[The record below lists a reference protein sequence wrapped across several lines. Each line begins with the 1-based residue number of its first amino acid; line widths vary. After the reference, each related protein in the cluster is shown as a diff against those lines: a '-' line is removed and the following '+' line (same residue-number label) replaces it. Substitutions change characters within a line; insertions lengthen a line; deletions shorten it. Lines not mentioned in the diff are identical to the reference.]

1 MNVALVEDDP
11 AQRAAL
17 ALELEVPGRSVVTG
31 AYADAETALR
41 DLPLA
46 WPDIVLVDL
55 SLPGIDGATLIAR
68 LRALA
73 PHLVC
78 VVHSS
83 HDEPA
88 RIFGAL
94 KAGAVGYLLKDASAT
109 DLLLALEEAVA
120 GGAPLARSVARQL
133 LAHVAASPTTTPAP
147 APRPPDHLLSVRV
160 GTGAL
165 RFVTPAEKS
174 APTAAPEPADGTL
187 GNLAADDR
195 VFLKNDRG
203 ARFVPLTDLA
213 TIVASD
219 NYTDVFVAD
228 GSHFLVRR
236 TLKVW
241 EAALPPELFVRVHRQ
256 ALVNLAQIERIA
268 DLDGDAPALTLRGT
282 RQPVACSH
290 RFSPELRRRL
300 LGRSRPA

>member
-1 MNVALVEDDP
+1 MKVALVEDDP

-17 ALELEVPGRSVVTG
+17 ALELDVPGRATVVG
-31 AYADAETALR
+31 AFADAESALR
-41 DLPLA
+41 TLPSA
-46 WPDIVLVDL
+46 WPDVILVDL

-94 KAGAVGYLLKDASAT
+94 KAGAVGYLLKDSSAP

-133 LAHVAASPTTTPAP
+133 LAHVATAPSPAP
-147 APRPPDHLLSVRV
+147 APSPRPPAHLLSVKL
-160 GTGAL
+160 GAGAL

-174 APTAAPEPADGTL
+174 APTAAPEPADGAL
-187 GNLAADDR
+187 GSLAADDR

-203 ARFVPLTDLA
+203 ARFVPLADVA
-213 TIVASD
+213 AIVACD

-236 TLKVW
+236 SLKAW
-241 EAALPPELFVRVHRQ
+241 EAALPAEQFLRVHRQ
-256 ALVNLAQIERIA
+256 TLVNFAQIERIA
-268 DLDGDAPALTLRGT
+268 DVDGDTPALTLRGMK
-282 RQPVACSH
+282 QPVACSY
-290 RFSPELRRRL
+290 RLSPELRRRL
-300 LGRSRPA
+300 SK

>member
-1 MNVALVEDDP
+1 VKVALVEDDP
-11 AQRAAL
+11 AQRTAL
-17 ALELEVPGRSVVTG
+17 ALELDVPGRATITG
-31 AYADAETALR
+31 AYADAESALR
-41 DLPLA
+41 ELPRA
-46 WPDIVLVDL
+46 WPDVVLVDL
-55 SLPGIDGATLIAR
+55 SLPGLDGATLIAR

-94 KAGAVGYLLKDASAT
+94 KAGAVGYLLKDASAPA
-109 DLLLALEEAVA
+109 LLLALEEAVA

-133 LAHVAASPTTTPAP
+133 LAHVATSPAAAPAP

-160 GTGAL
+160 GAGAL

-174 APTAAPEPADGTL
+174 APTAAPEPADGAL

-195 VFLKNDRG
+195 VFLKNNHG
-203 ARFVPLTDLA
+203 ARFVPLADLA
-213 TIVASD
+213 AIISCD

-236 TLKVW
+236 SLKAW
-241 EAALPPELFVRVHRQ
+241 AAALPAELFARVHRQ
-256 ALVNLAQIERIA
+256 TLVNLAQIEHIA
-268 DLDGDAPALTLRGT
+268 DLDGDAPALTLRGLK
-282 RQPVACSH
+282 QPVACSH
-290 RFSPELRRRL
+290 RLSPDLRRRL
-300 LGRSRPA
+300 AT

>member
-1 MNVALVEDDP
+1 MKVALVEDDP

-17 ALELEVPGRSVVTG
+17 ALELDVPGRATVTG
-31 AYADAETALR
+31 AFADAESALR
-41 DLPLA
+41 ELPRD

-55 SLPGIDGATLIAR
+55 ALPGIDGATLIAR
-68 LRALA
+68 LRHLA

-94 KAGAVGYLLKDASAT
+94 KAGAVGYLLKDSSST

-133 LAHVAASPTTTPAP
+133 LAHVATSPASAPDPAP
-147 APRPPDHLLSVRV
+147 HPPGQLLSVRL
-160 GTGAL
+160 GAGAL

-174 APTAAPEPADGTL
+174 ASAAAPEPADGAL

-195 VFLKNDRG
+195 VFLKNSRS
-203 ARFVPLTDLA
+203 ARFVPLNDLA
-213 TIVASD
+213 AIIASD

-228 GSHFLVRR
+228 GSHYVVRR
-236 TLKVW
+236 TLKAW
-241 EAALPPELFVRVHRQ
+241 EEALPTELFVRVHRQ
-256 ALVNLAQIERIA
+256 ALVNLAQIERVA
-268 DLDGDAPALTLRGT
+268 DLDSDTPALTLRGAP
-282 RQPVACSH
+282 QPIACSY

-300 LGRSRPA
+300 QGYPRPS

>member
-1 MNVALVEDDP
+1 VNVALIEDDP
-11 AQRAAL
+11 AQLAAL
-17 ALELEVPGRSVVTG
+17 AVELDVPGRATVTG
-31 AYADAETALR
+31 VYADAESALR
-41 DLPLA
+41 SLPRA
-46 WPDIVLVDL
+46 WPDVVLVDL

-73 PHLVC
+73 PHVVC

-94 KAGAVGYLLKDASAT
+94 QAGAVGYLLKDASGP

-133 LAHVAASPTTTPAP
+133 LAHVAGSSATAP
-147 APRPPDHLLSVRV
+147 EFVPRPPEHLLSVRV
-160 GTGAL
+160 GAGAL

-174 APTAAPEPADGTL
+174 ASAAAPEPADGAL
-187 GNLAADDR
+187 GSLATDDR

-203 ARFVPLTDLA
+203 ARFVPLADLA
-213 TIVASD
+213 AIVSCD

-236 TLKVW
+236 SLKAW
-241 EAALPPELFVRVHRQ
+241 EAALPAELFLRVHRQ
-256 ALVNLAQIERIA
+256 ALVNFVQIERIA
-268 DLDGDAPALTLRGT
+268 DPDGDAPELMLRGMK
-282 RQPVACSH
+282 QPVSCSY

-300 LGRSRPA
+300 VKS